1 MIEHWGVDVRLNG
14 ERVLTIESNCLS
26 GRDLS
31 DEELEAVYQCALHL
45 IGFCGRTAE
54 NKELA
59 QLSHN
64 NERQEI
70 LLCDTKHPCGSR
82 GKNNQCNFQ
91 CIYARQRKTS
101 AVS

>member
-1 MIEHWGVDVRLNG
+1 MIEHWGVDVRLNC

-54 NKELA
+54 NNELA

-64 NERQEI
+64 SGSTKSLCLTCKSSDICDSRNYIQTKI
-70 LLCDTKHPCGSR
+70 LACKR
-82 GKNNQCNFQ
+82 YRAQ
-91 CIYARQRKTS
+91 
-101 AVS
+101 